1 MSPQSI
7 KEGLHGGSM
16 SIRPTRAVLAALAA
30 TSIVG
35 WIGASAADEATAT
48 AKVHVDGKAMERA
61 AVRAS
66 ASLLRDDPV
75 AAKQA
80 LKQLD
85 AACRRLNPEEDET
98 FGPGAR
104 TLDQALHKVLGNTRE
119 YVGAGEMD
127 RAFDEFT
134 WVQRTCRQCHVLA
147 REHGLLPSKG
157 PLWPDPI
164 PPTKR
169 VETTQFVGQKP

>member
-1 MSPQSI
+1 MY
-7 KEGLHGGSM
+7 
-16 SIRPTRAVLAALAA
+16 IRPNRAVLTAIAMA
-30 TSIVG
+30 SMVG
-35 WIGASAADEATAT
+35 WIAASAADEPTAP
-48 AKVHVDGKAMERA
+48 AKVHIDGEAMGRA
-61 AVRAS
+61 AARAS

-75 AAKQA
+75 AATEA
-80 LKQLD
+80 LKQLE
-85 AACRRLNPEEDET
+85 AACRRINPEEDET
-98 FGPGAR
+98 FGPGTR

-127 RAFDEFT
+127 RAFDEFV
-134 WVQRTCRQCHVLA
+134 WVGRTCRQCHALA
-147 REHGLLPSKG
+147 RERGLLPSKG